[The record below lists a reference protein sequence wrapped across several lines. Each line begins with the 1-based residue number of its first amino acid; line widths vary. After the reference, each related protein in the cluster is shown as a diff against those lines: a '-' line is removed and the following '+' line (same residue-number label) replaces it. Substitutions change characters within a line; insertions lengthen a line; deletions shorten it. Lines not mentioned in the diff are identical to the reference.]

1 MIQKNATSSNQLTRR
16 WAALSGSLATPAGFH
31 RVAEPSIRWGRTGAG
46 RPPRVNVPLGK
57 GAERRAPWMPLAELR
72 PSTSPSKSLSSSSSS
87 IKFSMFSSLSVEP
100 SAEMLSSKWS
110 MSDMAVRSW
119 VPGRGSARVV
129 WPCGRDRA
137 CSTSRNL
144 WCK

>member
-1 MIQKNATSSNQLTRR
+1 MVQKNATSSNQLTRR
-16 WAALSGSLATPAGFH
+16 WAALSGSLATPAEFH
-31 RVAEPSIRWGRTGAG
+31 RVAEPCTGAG
-46 RPPRVNVPLGK
+46 PPPRVNVPLGK
-57 GAERRAPWMPLAELR
+57 GAERRAPWMPLAEPR

-119 VPGRGSARVV
+119 VPGRGSARV
-129 WPCGRDRA
+129 DRP
-137 CSTSRNL
+137 
-144 WCK
+144 